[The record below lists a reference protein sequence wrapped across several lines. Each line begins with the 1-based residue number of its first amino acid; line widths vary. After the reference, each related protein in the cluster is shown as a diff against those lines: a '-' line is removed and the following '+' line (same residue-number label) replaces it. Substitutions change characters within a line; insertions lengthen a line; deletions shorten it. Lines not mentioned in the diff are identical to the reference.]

1 MEIQIPKPLDRN
13 LYLANQVDQES
24 INKLTQAIVQ
34 INESDKEIEK
44 ISALYDFTYK
54 PKPIKIHIDSYGGMV
69 YQCFGLLSIMEKSST
84 PIHTIVT
91 GCAMSCGFLIAITG
105 HMRFGYSK
113 STHLYHQV
121 SSGARGTAKD
131 MEEEVIEMKRL
142 QKMIEEHTLE
152 YTKIKKEKLRS
163 VYDTKHDW
171 YIDSKEALK
180 LGIIDQIL

>member
-1 MEIQIPKPLDRN
+1 
-13 LYLANQVDQES
+13 
-24 INKLTQAIVQ
+24 
-34 INESDKEIEK
+34 
-44 ISALYDFTYK
+44 
-54 PKPIKIHIDSYGGMV
+54 
-69 YQCFGLLSIMEKSST
+69 
-84 PIHTIVT
+84 
-91 GCAMSCGFLIAITG
+91 
-105 HMRFGYSK
+105 
-113 STHLYHQV
+113 LYHQV